1 MDIYDLEKVLDRAT
15 DLFWE
20 KGYGGTT
27 MHELVTRTG
36 LNIRTIH
43 EELGDKERLFFECI
57 DCYVSMS
64 FWTLDEILTK
74 KNFIIFRLL

>member
-1 MDIYDLEKVLDRAT
+1 MDIYDREKVLDRAT

-43 EELGDKERLFFECI
+43 EEFGDKERLFF
-57 DCYVSMS
+57 
-64 FWTLDEILTK
+64 
-74 KNFIIFRLL
+74 